1 MDQPSASVATV
12 RSFKESARNSTA
24 IFPALQFSCSGI
36 VTHFNMSFVNR
47 TELCSMMRGGFSS
60 PTTFHIQLSVW
71 GPIGQNYRYLG
82 EHRVGVAV
90 EEVIRQCD
98 LQQLASVA
106 VQFTLDSQ
114 LLVQPGYTI
123 GFHYPFVYSFST
135 LEANINQ
142 VFGGVTPKSLG
153 IEFVEATSAVAILT
167 KKSEIT
173 LNTIVTVE
181 QSQFSI
187 APKVGFSIDGQ
198 CGIPSPHY
206 RHPIAYR
213 SLNCKH
219 VTPQTPHNLYPFFF
233 VVCSLLCGSFRVC
246 HLSLDA
252 ARPHRHPL
260 CHTAGWLLHGDQHCS
275 SVHCFAL
282 CVKETAKQSKEWWNA

>member
-12 RSFKESARNSTA
+12 RSFKESARNSTV

-36 VTHFNMSFVNR
+36 VTHVNMSFVNR
-47 TELCSMMRGGFSS
+47 TELCSMMRGSFSGA
-60 PTTFHIQLSVW
+60 TTFHIQLSVW
-71 GPIGQNYRYLG
+71 ETIGQDYRSLG

-98 LQQLASVA
+98 LQQQSASVT

-135 LEANINQ
+135 VEARIDQ
-142 VFGGVTPKSLG
+142 VFGGVTPKSLS

-167 KKSEIT
+167 KRSEIT

-181 QSQFSI
+181 QSQFNI

-198 CGIPSPHY
+198 CGTPSPCYWHA
-206 RHPIAYR
+206 IAYR
-213 SLNCKH
+213 SLNLKTCYSSDIH
-219 VTPQTPHNLYPFFF
+219 SLYPFF
-233 VVCSLLCGSFRVC
+233 VVCSLLCGSFRVH
-246 HLSLDA
+246 HLSLNA
-252 ARPHRHPL
+252 ARPRRHPL
-260 CHTAGWLLHGDQHCS
+260 CHTAGWLLHGHQRCS
-275 SVHCFAL
+275 SVHCFDL
-282 CVKETAKQSKEWWNA
+282 CVKETAKQSKEWWIS